1 MAVFLTHFAVSLLA
15 PAFPRVFDLPALLF
29 AAYAS
34 DLDYFPAFVRHYA
47 RERSI
52 ARALRLSRPGLF
64 HSLFGCLLLLIA
76 GYAAR
81 FLLRDA
87 FPFPFSSV
95 TVLSS
100 LIFGLASHLVLDIPC
115 HPERLLF
122 YPFRTGSPKQNHK
135 WSMRS
140 AVTYSLGITV
150 IIIAFWGLAA
160 H

>member
-1 MAVFLTHFAVSLLA
+1 MAIFLAHLAVSLLA
-15 PAFPRVFDLPALLF
+15 PAFPRIFDLPALLF
-29 AAYAS
+29 AAYAN
-34 DLDYFPAFVRHYA
+34 DLDYFLAFFRHYA
-47 RERSI
+47 RERNI
-52 ARALRLSRPGLF
+52 ARAFKLSRPGLF
-64 HSLFGCLLLLIA
+64 HSLLGCLILFIA

-122 YPFRTGSPKQNHK
+122 YPFRTGSPKQNHR

-140 AVTYSLGITV
+140 AVAYSFGITV
-150 IIIAFWGLAA
+150 VIIAFWGLAA